1 MKNSAEDLEL
11 SNSRINSLE
20 ENNKK
25 LEIGKDNLELELNK
39 TEINLQNIE
48 ESKDNE
54 IKSLMTENEKKKN
67 ILAEVI

>member
-39 TEINLQNIE
+39 TEINIQNIE